1 MDLEFKIVKKAG
13 TPGSGDSQFNNPLS
27 VCCERNFLYICDR
40 LYKRIQILNVD
51 LEFID
56 RIKLNFEPKSIK
68 IIDKIIGVCSLNG
81 TYFFQLENKR
91 LIKQYPNI
99 VGKISKINSSF
110 YVLSYRTSK
119 IIYCFDHS
127 GSLIE
132 EISIE
137 SLNQYFSDSCDGSIT
152 FHGKNFIISSYSGNK
167 VLRLKEEHEFLN

>member
-1 MDLEFKIVKKAG
+1 MKPFTTFMLKIHFSAQFSIVVVVVSNVNNTHSAG
-13 TPGSGDSQFNNPLS
+13 RHYLLHIRNLLILS
-27 VCCERNFLYICDR
+27 I
-40 LYKRIQILNVD
+40 
-51 LEFID
+51 
-56 RIKLNFEPKSIK
+56 
-68 IIDKIIGVCSLNG
+68 SLLG
-81 TYFFQLENKR
+81 TYFFHLENKR

-137 SLNQYFSDSCDGSIT
+137 SFNQYFSDSCDGSIT

-167 VLRLKEEHEFLN
+167 VLRLKEEPEFLNQFEL